1 MSPLPPAVLPLLL
14 LGLTACSAGP
24 LSAED
29 VATQAEVALEEES
42 GVRPEVSCPEDLAAE
57 VGARTRCTMTVADD
71 PAEYGVQVT
80 VTSIE
85 DDRVYFAVDVDDRPA
100 S

>member
-1 MSPLPPAVLPLLL
+1 MIRLPPAALPLLL
-14 LGLTACSAGP
+14 VGLTACSAGP
-24 LSAED
+24 LPAED
-29 VATQAEVALEEES
+29 VAAQAEAALEEES

-71 PAEYGVQVT
+71 PAEYAVRVT

-85 DDRVYFAVDVDDRPA
+85 DDRVTFAVDVDDRPPG
-100 S
+100 